1 MQMKKQLTFSD
12 IEYSNR
18 KRRTRREEFLN
29 MMDKIM
35 PWKDFA
41 ALIEPIYFKGERGRP
56 PRGIETML
64 RMYFLQIWFTLS
76 DEAVEDS
83 IYDSYAMRSFM
94 GLNFL
99 EEQAPDSTT
108 LVKFRKM
115 LVDNDVQVQL
125 MYMVTEILEANGF
138 IMRGGSIVDA
148 AIFTAPTSTKN
159 SESKRDPE
167 MSCAKKGNQYYFGAK
182 AHIGCDAG
190 TGYVLDVETTAANV
204 ADITQ
209 AHILIRPDDEVV
221 YADAGYIG
229 LEKREEIKDDP
240 AKSKIIFRINEKRS
254 RIPKGGDGKTE
265 AFAKYQEQRKT
276 AVRSKIEYVFH
287 VVKNI
292 FGFRKTP
299 YRGLDKLHARLCAL
313 FLSANLYMCARAGKQ
328 LA

>member
-1 MQMKKQLTFSD
+1 MKKQITFSD
-12 IEYSNR
+12 IEYDNR
-18 KRRTRREEFLN
+18 KHKTRREEFLY

-35 PWKDFA
+35 PWKEFV
-41 ALIEPIYFKGERGRP
+41 ALIEPVYFKGERGRP

-83 IYDSYAMRSFM
+83 IYDSYAMRIFM
-94 GLNFL
+94 DLNFL
-99 EEQAPDSTT
+99 KEQAPDSTT
-108 LVKFRKM
+108 LVKFRKL
-115 LVDNDVQVQL
+115 LVDNDIQVQL
-125 MYMVTEILEANGF
+125 MYRVSEILEANGF

-148 AIFTAPTSTKN
+148 TIISAPTSIKN
-159 SESKRDPE
+159 SERKRDPE
-167 MSCAKKGNQYYFGAK
+167 MSSTQKNNQYYFGAK

-190 TGYVLDVETTAANV
+190 SGYVLDVETTAANV

-209 AHILIRPDDEVV
+209 AHILIRSDEVV
-221 YADAGYIG
+221 YADAGYTG

-240 AKSKIIFRINEKRS
+240 RLSKIGFRINEKRS
-254 RIPKGGDGKTE
+254 RIPKNHNGQME

-276 AVRSKIEYVFH
+276 AIRSKIEYVFH

-299 YRGLDKLHARLCAL
+299 YRGLEKLHARLCAL
-313 FLSANLYMCARAGKQ
+313 FLSANLFMCARAGKQ
-328 LA
+328 LT